1 MNLNAR
7 VDVNCGRKGQ
17 TENWTPIHWDLL
29 KQVRQKTFMH
39 FGYKVMKGTCLS
51 NYFEV
56 DPLARDLMFKAL
68 FDFFFFSS
76 GGHLVH

>member
-1 MNLNAR
+1 MNLNASR
-7 VDVNCGRKGQ
+7 RKLWTERRTDRQ
-17 TENWTPIHWDLL
+17 MENWTPKHWDLL

-56 DPLARDLMFKAL
+56 DPLARDLMFKVL
-68 FDFFFFSS
+68 FVFF
-76 GGHLVH
+76 